1 MFGRY
6 VYEVT
11 GADAD
16 LDRMTAALLNDQNET
31 ARQRSVVSYG
41 LAGFESWT
49 HVDPELTRLA
59 VLMQRVLAVESCGIN
74 ILDEQSQWTVTGG
87 TGMPV
92 TVSARAFSI
101 CQRILS
107 NVATTD
113 VFVSADAATDP
124 LLFDSPWVNGES
136 GAIRFYAA
144 APLIG
149 REGLALGTVCIWSER
164 PFVMSAQQREQ
175 LAQVRDAVIS
185 ALDSQ
190 RRLREITALARYVSA
205 LPESPVM
212 LPEAR
217 TDASV
222 STPDRWTIDAVIDD
236 RAVRTLFQPV
246 VHLAS
251 GTVAGFE
258 ALSRGPAGTWLESPM
273 ALLDAAKKAG
283 RLGELDW
290 LCRVHA
296 MQAAVDAGLHPSLSW
311 LINVEPAGLAIE
323 CPQHLLASLSRA
335 RIELRAILE
344 VVERDV
350 EGYATEL
357 LHATDQARR
366 DSWGVALDDVGAEES
381 SLALLPFLRPDVVK
395 LDMALVRSAP
405 KRESAAI
412 TAAVRAYAER
422 TGAVILAEGIETE
435 EHERFARVFGATYG
449 QGYRYGRPGPLPE
462 SVPVPRHVIPLR
474 QQLAPL
480 DGQTPFEVLSAN
492 AETQRAAK
500 KHLLH
505 ISRHLEEQNAVGGH
519 ASVLLACFQDSA
531 HFTSENC
538 ARYSELSQSNALTI
552 VLADGLDTQD
562 EPRFHVGPLREASR
576 LGQEWVVI
584 VINPHYAAAFVARD
598 CGDAGPDGARR
609 FDFVYTHDRD
619 HVIAAA
625 RAYLQELK
633 YTPQHLS
640 DVAVERPAQDAQAQ
654 LEPQDAITVT
664 RRHLV
669 LARLARRS

>member
-1 MFGRY
+1 
-6 VYEVT
+6 
-11 GADAD
+11 
-16 LDRMTAALLNDQNET
+16 MTSPLVNDQNET
-31 ARQRSVVSYG
+31 ARQRSVLAYG
-41 LAGFESWT
+41 LAGAESWT
-49 HVDPELTRLA
+49 HVDPEITGLA
-59 VLMQRVLAVESCGIN
+59 VLAQRALAVDFCAIT
-74 ILDEQSQWTVTGG
+74 ILDGESQWSVSGTTGV
-87 TGMPV
+87 PV
-92 TVSARAFSI
+92 AVSARALSI
-101 CQRILS
+101 CQRVLS
-107 NVATTD
+107 STTSTG
-113 VFVSADAATDP
+113 VFVTADAALDP
-124 LLFDSPWVNGES
+124 LLADNQWVNGES
-136 GAIRFYAA
+136 GSVRFYAA

-149 REGLALGTVCIWSER
+149 REGLALGTVCIWSDQ
-164 PFVMSAQQREQ
+164 PLVLGQDQQEQ
-175 LAQVRDAVIS
+175 LAQVRDAVVS
-185 ALDSQ
+185 ALDSH
-190 RRLREITALARYVSA
+190 RRLRELEALAYDVPS
-205 LPESPVM
+205 SPQSIPAATTIGAAVT
-212 LPEAR
+212 A
-217 TDASV
+217 
-222 STPDRWTIDAVIDD
+222 DRWTIDAVIDD

-258 ALSRGPAGTWLESPM
+258 ALSRGPAGTALESPM
-273 ALLDAAKKAG
+273 ALLEAAKKAG

-323 CPQHLLASLSRA
+323 CPPHLLAGLSRA

-405 KRESAAI
+405 KREAAAI

-462 SVPVPRHVIPLR
+462 SVPAPRHVIPLR
-474 QQLAPL
+474 QKLAPL
-480 DGQTPFEVLSAN
+480 NGQTPFEVLASY
-492 AETQRAAK
+492 AESQRAAK

-505 ISRHLEEQNAVGGH
+505 ISRHLEEQNAAGGH
-519 ASVLLACFQDSA
+519 ASVLLSSFQNRKF
-531 HFTSENC
+531 FTPQKA
-538 ARYSELSQSNALTI
+538 ARYAELSRSNALTI
-552 VLADGLDTQD
+552 VLADGIETQD
-562 EPRFHVGPLREASR
+562 EPRFHVGPLREGSR
-576 LGQEWVVI
+576 LGHEWVVI
-584 VINPHYAAAFVARD
+584 VINPHYAAAFVGRD
-598 CGDAGPDGARR
+598 CGDAGPDGLRR
-609 FDFVYTHDRD
+609 FDYVYTHDRD
-619 HVIAAA
+619 GVIASA

-633 YTPQHLS
+633 FASHYLDLS
-640 DVAVERPAQDAQAQ
+640 GLAAQPVEKHVVDVPPDSISAP
-654 LEPQDAITVT
+654 
-664 RRHLV
+664 RRHV
-669 LARLARRS
+669 LARLGRRG